1 MLNGISG
8 MDRDPICS
16 ADYIFWEIYVEVWQ
30 MAVYGYARVSS
41 KEQNLDRQIQQ
52 LSQYV
57 ETDKILMDK
66 ASGKDLNRPAYQAL
80 KGALGLRTGDT
91 LVICSLDRLSRNK
104 ENIRGELTW
113 FQEKGIRL
121 KILDLPTSLVEVP
134 EGQEWI
140 LDMIN
145 NILIE
150 VLSSVAAQ
158 ERLTIRKRQREGIE
172 AAKKQ
177 GKHLGRPKLEMSEQ
191 FPEIYEQWKAQEI
204 TAKWAMKK
212 LQVSSSSFYRMVKAY
227 EDNNVP

>member
-1 MLNGISG
+1 